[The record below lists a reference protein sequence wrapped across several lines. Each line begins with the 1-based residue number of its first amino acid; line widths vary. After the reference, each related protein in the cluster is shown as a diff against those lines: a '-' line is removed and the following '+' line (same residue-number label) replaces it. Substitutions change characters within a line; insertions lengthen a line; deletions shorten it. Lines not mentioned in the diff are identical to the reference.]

1 MEALSRRP
9 RRAMTEPKPIPKIV
23 IRGLESIEDLR
34 QIEPVEKEVWG
45 LAERD
50 FSPMTL
56 LIAHK
61 EAGSIL
67 IGAFD
72 GDKLAGFAFGFPA
85 LDQGRLF
92 VHSHMLAV
100 LPEYRDLD
108 LGYKLKLAQRDRAL
122 ALGIKQMTWTFD
134 PLQSRNA
141 HFNFAKLGVVS
152 DRYKVDFYGH
162 DSSSVLHQNGTDR
175 LWVTWPLASRRVQRR
190 VQAPQNPTFDL
201 SPAIPPL
208 ISFNGDGRPARAD
221 LLTALARQRIC
232 IEIPGDII
240 EVEKRDPALA
250 WEWRLAT
257 RWGFTESFKAGF
269 FAGEYF
275 RNIRGQQGPGMYL
288 LQRGG
293 ISEFAFEC

>member
-1 MEALSRRP
+1 
-9 RRAMTEPKPIPKIV
+9 MTEPKPIPKIV

-208 ISFNGDGRPARAD
+208 VSFNGDGRPARAD
-221 LLTALARQRIC
+221 LLTALARHRIC

-288 LQRGG
+288 LQRGR

>member
-92 VHSHMLAV
+92 VHSRMLAV

-108 LGYKLKLAQRDRAL
+108 LGYKLKLAQRDHAL

-134 PLQSRNA
+134 SLQSRNA

-175 LWVTWPLASRRVQRR
+175 LWVTWPLASRRVQQRL
-190 VQAPQNPTFDL
+190 QTGQEKIDLWPTCLDAKVLYAAFLFSL
-201 SPAIPPL
+201 SQVILFCSAQSPRHLCP
-208 ISFNGDGRPARAD
+208 
-221 LLTALARQRIC
+221 
-232 IEIPGDII
+232 
-240 EVEKRDPALA
+240 DPAQPLGA
-250 WEWRLAT
+250 QAALLPDHVWNCVGSRL
-257 RWGFTESFKAGF
+257 FTSSGRS
-269 FAGEYF
+269 G
-275 RNIRGQQGPGMYL
+275 RGLPIGQ
-288 LQRGG
+288 
-293 ISEFAFEC
+293 SETICR

>member
-1 MEALSRRP
+1 
-9 RRAMTEPKPIPKIV
+9 
-23 IRGLESIEDLR
+23 
-34 QIEPVEKEVWG
+34 
-45 LAERD
+45 
-50 FSPMTL
+50 MTL

-61 EAGSIL
+61 EAGSIFV
-67 IGAFD
+67 GAFD

-85 LDQGRLF
+85 LEQGRLF
-92 VHSHMLAV
+92 IHSHMLAV
-100 LPEYRDLD
+100 LPKYRDLD

-152 DRYKVDFYGH
+152 ERYKIDFYGR

-175 LWVTWPLASRRVQRR
+175 LWVTWPLASRRVQQRL
-190 VQAPQNPTFDL
+190 QSGQQKIDL

-208 ISFNGDGRPARAD
+208 VSFNGDGRPARAD
-221 LLTALARQRIC
+221 LGTALARQRIC
-232 IEIPGDII
+232 IEIPADII
-240 EVEKRDPALA
+240 QVEKRDPALA

-257 RWGFTESFKAGF
+257 RWALTEALKAGF
-269 FAGEYF
+269 FAAEYF

-288 LQRGG
+288 LQRGSM
-293 ISEFAFEC
+293 SEFVPDF

>member
-1 MEALSRRP
+1 MEVLSRQ
-9 RRAMTEPKPIPKIV
+9 RAMTEPKLAPKIV
-23 IRGLESIEDLR
+23 IRSLETLEDLR
-34 QIEPVEKEVWG
+34 KIESVEKEVWG
-45 LAERD
+45 LTERD
-50 FSPMTL
+50 FAPMTL

-61 EAGSIL
+61 EAGSIFV
-67 IGAFD
+67 GAFD

-85 LDQGRLF
+85 LEQGRLF
-92 VHSHMLAV
+92 IHSHMLAV
-100 LPEYRDLD
+100 LPKYRDLG

-152 DRYKVDFYGH
+152 ERYKIDFYGR

-175 LWVTWPLASRRVQRR
+175 LWVTWPLASRRVQQRL
-190 VQAPQNPTFDL
+190 QSGQQKIDL

-208 ISFNGDGRPARAD
+208 VSFNGDGRPARAD
-221 LLTALARQRIC
+221 LGTALARQRIC
-232 IEIPGDII
+232 IEIPADII
-240 EVEKRDPALA
+240 QVEKRDPALA

-257 RWGFTESFKAGF
+257 RWALTEALKAGF
-269 FAGEYF
+269 FAAEYF

-288 LQRGG
+288 LQRGSM
-293 ISEFAFEC
+293 SEFVPDF

>member
-1 MEALSRRP
+1 MEVLSRRP
-9 RRAMTEPKPIPKIV
+9 QRAMTVPRAVPKIV
-23 IRGLESIEDLR
+23 LRSLETIEDLR
-34 QIEPVEKEVWG
+34 KIESVEKEVWG

-50 FSPMTL
+50 SAPMTL

-72 GDKLAGFAFGFPA
+72 GDALAGFAFGFPA
-85 LDQGRLF
+85 LEHGRLF
-92 VHSHMLAV
+92 IHSHMLAV
-100 LPEYRDLD
+100 LPKYRDLD

-122 ALGIKQMTWTFD
+122 ALGIKLMTWTFD

-152 DRYKVDFYGH
+152 DRYKVDFYGR

-175 LWVTWPLASRRVQRR
+175 LWVTWPLASRRVQQRL
-190 VQAPQNPTFDL
+190 QIGQQKIDL

-208 ISFNGDGRPARAD
+208 VGFNGDGRPARAE
-221 LLTALARQRIC
+221 LGIALARQRVC
-232 IEIPGDII
+232 IEIPGDIL

-257 RWGFTESFKAGF
+257 RWAFTESLKAGF
-269 FAGEYF
+269 LVAEYF
-275 RNIRGQQGPGMYL
+275 RDIRGQQGPGMYL
-288 LQRGG
+288 LQRGSIG
-293 ISEFAFEC
+293 DLVPDF

>member
-1 MEALSRRP
+1 MATSEATGKPEVARTLATSISIRKCHRLDEM
-9 RRAMTEPKPIPKIV
+9 RACV
-23 IRGLESIEDLR
+23 AL
-34 QIEPVEKEVWG
+34 QKEVWNFTD
-45 LAERD
+45 AELVPLRMFIVAD
-50 FSPMTL
+50 K
-56 LIAHK
+56 I
-61 EAGSIL
+61 GGQV
-67 IGAFD
+67 IGAFE
-72 GDKLAGFAFGFPA
+72 GKEMIGFAFAIPGA
-85 LDQGRLF
+85 RAGHAYL
-92 VHSHMLAV
+92 HSHMLAV

-190 VQAPQNPTFDL
+190 VQAPQNPTCDL

-208 ISFNGDGRPARAD
+208 VSFNGDGRPARAD
-221 LLTALARQRIC
+221 LLTALARHRIC

-288 LQRGG
+288 LQRGR